1 MIVAGKTL
9 HRVGLPWRWGYQGL
23 IIGVVTNDLSLM
35 LGDPN
40 VTIHESKAFVCTVEK
55 GAP

>member
-9 HRVGLPWRWGYQGL
+9 HHVGLPWHCGYQGL
-23 IIGVVTNDLSLM
+23 VIGVVTNDLSLL

-40 VTIHESKAFVCTVEK
+40 VTIHESKAFV
-55 GAP
+55 

>member
-9 HRVGLPWRWGYQGL
+9 HRVGLPWRWGYQSL
-23 IIGVVTNDLSLM
+23 VIGVVTNDLSLM